1 MASSGYP
8 QVRYDLIRMAGGL
21 DLVTPTLSL
30 PPGVARDALNFE
42 ASITGGYTR
51 IAGYE
56 RFDGRPNPSAALY
69 TIITVNLSAT
79 VSVGDTITG
88 VTSGATGY
96 VISTST
102 NQLVFTFATSAF
114 VAGESLQVSAVT
126 KGTFTAFGPAGT
138 TTSKQAAEYLNLA
151 ADAYRANITTVPG
164 SGSIRGVVYYNDVVY
179 AWRNNSAGTAMAIYK
194 STTSGWTLVPLG
206 YEMPFDTGSTEIV
219 EGNIVVGQT
228 SGATAT
234 VKRVVQS
241 SGIWTS
247 NTAAGY
253 LYFASVSGS
262 FTSGENLRV
271 GGTTYAHV
279 GASGAAAIT
288 LNPNGRVETT
298 MGNFGGNSNQTRVY
312 GADSVNKGFE
322 FDGVVYVPLRT
333 GMPTDTPNK
342 VAFHKQ
348 HLFFAYN
355 QSIQFSSLGLPYQWS
370 PVLGAGEIAL
380 TNNVTNFLVQPGD
393 QSTGAMAIYTDSDT
407 YILYGTS
414 SANWNL
420 VSYNVG
426 TGAKPWTAQNM
437 AQSYVFDDRG
447 VINLQTT
454 LNYGNFDSAALTLN
468 IRPFVQQRRNLATG
482 SSLNR
487 EKAQYR
493 VFFSDGYGLYLTI
506 SNNNLIGAMPVQFPN
521 AVTVICEGES
531 PDGAETSFFGS
542 TNGYVYRLDAGTSFD
557 GAEISANVTLVFNA
571 IKSPR
576 ILKRYRKGSLEITGT
591 SYAEFTFSY
600 DLGYSTTDI
609 GQDTGLQYSSNLISS
624 FWDSVYWDN
633 FVWDG
638 RTLAPSEVELVGTAE
653 NIAVRIASISD
664 IYQPFTVNSTIL
676 HYSMRRGLR

>member
-1 MASSGYP
+1 MAQGMAP
-8 QVRYDLIRMAGGL
+8 VKYDLIRMAGGL

-30 PPGVARDALNFE
+30 APGTARDALNFE

-56 RFDGRPNPSAALY
+56 RFDGRPNPSDALY
-69 TIITVNLSAT
+69 GILTVSLSAT
-79 VSVGDTITG
+79 VNTGDTIVG
-88 VTSGATGY
+88 VTSAATGY

-102 NQLVFTFATSAF
+102 NQLVY
-114 VAGESLQVSAVT
+114 T
-126 KGTFTAFGPAGT
+126 KGTGSFTVGETLTVSSVSKGTLTALGAATT

-151 ADAYRANITTVPG
+151 ADAYRADITVVPG
-164 SGSIRGVVYYNDVVY
+164 SGQIRGVVYFSGTVY
-179 AWRNNSAGTAMAIYK
+179 AWRNNAGGTAMAIYK

-206 YEMPFDTGSTEIV
+206 YELAFDTGSIEFA
-219 EGNIVVGQT
+219 EGNIVTGQT
-228 SGATAT
+228 SGATGT
-234 VKRVVQS
+234 IKRVVQA
-241 SGIWTS
+241 SGTWS
-247 NTAAGY
+247 GNSAAGY
-253 LYFASVSGS
+253 LVFATVTGT
-262 FTSGENLRV
+262 FQAGENIKV
-271 GGTTYAHV
+271 SGTTYAHAV
-279 GASGAAAIT
+279 GAQTAIT
-288 LNPNGRVETT
+288 LSPNGRVETAT
-298 MGNFGGNSNQTRVY
+298 GNFGGNSNQTRVY
-312 GADSVNKGFE
+312 GCDGVNKGFE
-322 FDGVVYVPLRT
+322 FDGTVYVPIRT
-333 GMPTDTPNK
+333 GMTPSDVPTK

-355 QSIQFSSLGLPYQWS
+355 QSIQFSSLGLPYQWN

-437 AQSYVFDDRG
+437 SQSYVFDDRG
-447 VINLQTT
+447 IINLQTT

-468 IRPFVQQRRNLATG
+468 IRPFIQQRRNLATG

-493 VFFSDGYGLYLTI
+493 VFFSDSYALYMTV
-506 SNNNLIGAMPVQFPN
+506 SNNQMMGAMPVQFPN

-557 GAEISANVTLVFNA
+557 GTEISASVTLVFNA

-576 ILKRYRKGSLEITGT
+576 VLKRYRKGSMEITGT

-600 DLGYSTTDI
+600 DLGYSSTDI
-609 GQDTGLQYSSNLISS
+609 GQDIGGQYSSNLISS
-624 FWDSVYWDN
+624 YWDSASWDT

-638 RTLAPSEVELVGTAE
+638 RTLAPSEVEICGTAE

-664 IYQPFTVNSTIL
+664 IYAQFTINSTIL

>member
-1 MASSGYP
+1 
-8 QVRYDLIRMAGGL
+8 MAGGL

-30 PPGVARDALNFE
+30 APGTARDALNFE

-56 RFDGRPNPSAALY
+56 RFDGRPNPSDALY
-69 TIITVNLSAT
+69 GILTVSLSAT
-79 VSVGDTITG
+79 VNTGDTIVG
-88 VTSGATGY
+88 VTSAATGY

-102 NQLVFTFATSAF
+102 NQLVY
-114 VAGESLQVSAVT
+114 T
-126 KGTFTAFGPAGT
+126 KGTGSFTVGETLTVSSVSKGTLTALGAATT

-151 ADAYRANITTVPG
+151 ADAYRADITVVPG
-164 SGSIRGVVYYNDVVY
+164 SGQIRGVVYFSGTVY
-179 AWRNNSAGTAMAIYK
+179 AWRNNAGGTAMAIYK

-206 YEMPFDTGSTEIV
+206 YELAFDTGSIEFA
-219 EGNIVVGQT
+219 EGNIVTGQT
-228 SGATAT
+228 SGATGT
-234 VKRVVQS
+234 IKRVVQA
-241 SGIWTS
+241 SGTWS
-247 NTAAGY
+247 GNSAAGY
-253 LYFASVSGS
+253 LVFATVTGT
-262 FTSGENLRV
+262 FQAGENIKV
-271 GGTTYAHV
+271 SGTTYAHAV
-279 GASGAAAIT
+279 GAQTAIT
-288 LNPNGRVETT
+288 LSPNGRVETAT
-298 MGNFGGNSNQTRVY
+298 GNFGGNSNQTRVY
-312 GADSVNKGFE
+312 GCDGVNKGFE
-322 FDGVVYVPLRT
+322 FDGTVYVPIRT
-333 GMPTDTPNK
+333 GMTPSDVPTK

-355 QSIQFSSLGLPYQWS
+355 QSIQFSSLGLPYQWN

-437 AQSYVFDDRG
+437 SQSYVFDDRG
-447 VINLQTT
+447 IINLQTT

-468 IRPFVQQRRNLATG
+468 IRPFIQQRRNLATG

-493 VFFSDGYGLYLTI
+493 VFFSDSYALYMTV
-506 SNNNLIGAMPVQFPN
+506 SNNQMMGAMPVQFPN

-557 GAEISANVTLVFNA
+557 GTEISASVTLVFNA

-576 ILKRYRKGSLEITGT
+576 VLKRYRKGSMEITGT

-600 DLGYSTTDI
+600 DLGYSSTDI
-609 GQDTGLQYSSNLISS
+609 GQDIGGQYSSNLISS
-624 FWDSVYWDN
+624 YWDSASWDT

-638 RTLAPSEVELVGTAE
+638 RTLAPSEVEICGTAE

-664 IYQPFTVNSTIL
+664 IYAQFTINSTIL

>member
-1 MASSGYP
+1 MAP
-8 QVRYDLIRMAGGL
+8 VKYDLIRMAGGL

-30 PPGVARDALNFE
+30 APGTARDALNFE

-56 RFDGRPNPSAALY
+56 RFDGRPNPSDALY
-69 TIITVNLSAT
+69 GILTVSLSAT
-79 VSVGDTITG
+79 VNVGDTIVG
-88 VTSGATGY
+88 VTSAATGY

-102 NQLVFTFATSAF
+102 NQLVY
-114 VAGESLQVSAVT
+114 T
-126 KGTFTAFGPAGT
+126 KGTGSFTVGETLTVSSVSKGTLTALGAATT

-151 ADAYRANITTVPG
+151 ADAYRADITVVPG
-164 SGSIRGVVYYNDVVY
+164 SGQIRGVVYFNGTVY
-179 AWRNNSAGTAMAIYK
+179 AWRNNAGGTAMAIYK
-194 STTSGWTLVPLG
+194 STASGWTLVPLG
-206 YEMPFDTGSTEIV
+206 FELAFNTGSIEFA

-228 SGATAT
+228 SGATGT
-234 VKRVVQS
+234 IKRVVQA
-241 SGIWTS
+241 SGTWTG
-247 NTAAGY
+247 NDAAGY
-253 LYFASVSGS
+253 LVFATITGTFQAGEHIRVS
-262 FTSGENLRV
+262 
-271 GGTTYAHV
+271 GTTYAHAV
-279 GASGAAAIT
+279 GAQTAIT
-288 LNPNGRVETT
+288 LAPNGRVETAT
-298 MGNFGGNSNQTRVY
+298 GNFGGNNNQTRIY
-312 GADSVNKGFE
+312 GCDGVNKGFE
-322 FDGVVYVPLRT
+322 FDGTVYVSVRT
-333 GMPTDTPNK
+333 GMPTDVPTK

-348 HLFFAYN
+348 HLFFAYGH
-355 QSIQFSSLGLPYQWS
+355 SIQFSALGLPYQWN

-380 TNNVTNFLVQPGD
+380 TEDITNFLVQPGD

-426 TGAKPWTAQNM
+426 TGAKSWTAQNM
-437 AQSYVFDDRG
+437 SQSYVFDDRG
-447 VINLQTT
+447 IINLQTT

-468 IRPFVQQRRNLATG
+468 IRPFIQQRRNLATG

-493 VFFSDGYGLYLTI
+493 VFFSDSYALYMTV
-506 SNNNLIGAMPVQFPN
+506 SNNQMMGAMPVQFPN
-521 AVTVICEGES
+521 AVTVICAGES
-531 PDGAETSFFGS
+531 PDGAETAFFGS

-557 GAEISANVTLVFNA
+557 GTEISASVTLVFNA

-576 ILKRYRKGSLEITGT
+576 VLKRYRKGSMEITGT

-600 DLGYSTTDI
+600 DLGYSSTDI
-609 GQDTGLQYSSNLISS
+609 GQDIGGQYSSNLISS
-624 FWDSVYWDN
+624 YWDSASWDT

-638 RTLAPSEVELVGTAE
+638 RTLAPSDVEVCGTAE

-664 IYQPFTVNSTIL
+664 IYAQFTINSTIL

>member
-1 MASSGYP
+1 MAQGMAP
-8 QVRYDLIRMAGGL
+8 VRYDIIRMAGGL

-30 PPGVARDALNFE
+30 PPGTARDALNFE
-42 ASITGGYTR
+42 ASITGGYSR

-56 RFDGRPNPSAALY
+56 RFDGRPSPSAATY
-69 TIITVNLSAT
+69 GAITVNLSAT
-79 VSVGDTITG
+79 VSVGNTIVG
-88 VTSGATGY
+88 DSSAATGY
-96 VISTST
+96 VISVAT
-102 NQLVFTFATSAF
+102 NQLVYTKATSAF
-114 VAGESLQVSAVT
+114 TAGEVIRVGGVS
-126 KGTFTAFGPAGT
+126 KGTITALGAAT
-138 TTSKQAAEYLNLA
+138 TPTSKQAAEYTNLA
-151 ADAYRANITTVPG
+151 ADVYRADITTVTG
-164 SGSIRGVVYYNDVVY
+164 SGSIRGVVYYKDVVY

-194 STTSGWTLVPLG
+194 SSGSGWTLVPLG
-206 YEMPFDTGSTEIV
+206 YEMPFSTGSIEIV

-234 VKRVVQS
+234 ITRVVLS
-241 SGIWTS
+241 SGTWAGS
-247 NTAAGY
+247 TAAGY
-253 LYFASVSGS
+253 LYFASFTGSFSAGETLRVSG
-262 FTSGENLRV
+262 TP
-271 GGTTYAHV
+271 YAVV
-279 GASGAAAIT
+279 GATGAAAIT
-288 LNPNGRVETT
+288 LAPSGRVETV
-298 MGNFGGNSNQTRVY
+298 MGNFGGNSNQTRIY
-312 GADSVNKGFE
+312 GCDGVNTGFE
-322 FDGVVYVPLRT
+322 FDGTVYVKIRT
-333 GMPTDTPNK
+333 GMTPSDVPTK

-348 HLFFAYN
+348 HLFFAYGH
-355 QSIQFSSLGLPYQWS
+355 SIQFSALGLPYQWS

-380 TNNVTNFLVQPGD
+380 TNDVTNFLVQPGD
-393 QSTGAMAIYTDSDT
+393 QATGAMAIYTDSDT
-407 YILYGTS
+407 FILYGTS

-426 TGAKPWTAQNM
+426 TGAKSYTAQNM
-437 AQSYVFDDRG
+437 SQSYVFDDRG

-468 IRPFVQQRRNLATG
+468 IRPFIQQRRNLATG

-493 VFFSDGYGLYLTI
+493 VYFSDTYALYMTI
-506 SNNNLIGAMPVQFPN
+506 SNNQLLGAMPVQFAH

-531 PDGAETSFFGS
+531 PDAAETSFFGS

-557 GAEISANVTLVFNA
+557 GEEISANVTLVFNA

-600 DLGYSTTDI
+600 DLGYSSTDL
-609 GQDTGLQYSSNLISS
+609 GQDTGNQYSSNLVSS
-624 FWDSVYWDN
+624 FWDSVSWDA

-664 IYQPFTVNSTIL
+664 IYAPFTVNSTIL

>member
-1 MASSGYP
+1 MAQGMAP
-8 QVRYDLIRMAGGL
+8 VKYDLIRMAGGL

-30 PPGVARDALNFE
+30 APGTARDALNFE

-56 RFDGRPNPSAALY
+56 RFDGRPNPSDALY

-79 VSVGDTITG
+79 VNVGDTIVG
-88 VTSGATGY
+88 VTSAATGY

-102 NQLVFTFATSAF
+102 NQLVFTFATGTF
-114 VAGESLQVSAVT
+114 VPGETLTVTAVT
-126 KGTFTAFGPAGT
+126 KGTFTAFGSAGT

-151 ADAYRANITTVPG
+151 ADAYRANITVVTG
-164 SGSIRGVVYYNDVVY
+164 SGPIRGVVYYNDVVY

-194 STTSGWTLVPLG
+194 STVSGWTLVPLG
-206 YEMPFDTGSTEIV
+206 YEMPFSTGSIEIV

-234 VKRVVQS
+234 ITRVVLS
-241 SGIWTS
+241 SGTWAGS
-247 NTAAGY
+247 TAAGY
-253 LYFASVSGS
+253 LYFAS
-262 FTSGENLRV
+262 FTGTFSAGETLRV
-271 GGTTYAHV
+271 GGTPYAVV
-279 GASGAAAIT
+279 GATGAAAIT
-288 LNPNGRVETT
+288 LNPNGRVETA
-298 MGNFGGNSNQTRVY
+298 MGNFGGNSNQTRIY
-312 GADSVNKGFE
+312 GCDGVNKGFE
-322 FDGVVYVPLRT
+322 FDGTVYVPIRT
-333 GMPTDTPNK
+333 GMPTDTPTK

-348 HLFFAYN
+348 HLFFAYGH
-355 QSIQFSSLGLPYQWS
+355 SIQFSALGLPYQWS

-380 TNNVTNFLVQPGD
+380 TSNVTNFLVQPGD
-393 QSTGAMAIYTDSDT
+393 QATGAMAIYTDSDT
-407 YILYGTS
+407 LILYGTS

-426 TGAKPWTAQNM
+426 TGAKPYTAQNM
-437 AQSYVFDDRG
+437 SQSYVFDDRG
-447 VINLQTT
+447 IINLQTT

-468 IRPFVQQRRNLATG
+468 IRPFIQQRRNLATG

-493 VFFSDGYGLYLTI
+493 VFFSDSYALYMTV
-506 SNNNLIGAMPVQFPN
+506 SNNQMMGAMPVQFPN

-531 PDGAETSFFGS
+531 PDGAETAFFGS

-557 GAEISANVTLVFNA
+557 GTEISASVTLVFNA

-576 ILKRYRKGSLEITGT
+576 VLKRYRKGSLEITGT

-600 DLGYSTTDI
+600 DLGYSSTDL
-609 GQDTGLQYSSNLISS
+609 GQDTGIQYSSNLISS
-624 FWDSVYWDN
+624 FWDTAYWDT

-638 RTLAPSEVELVGTAE
+638 RTLAPSEVEICGTAE

-664 IYQPFTVNSTIL
+664 IYAQFTINSTIL

>member
-1 MASSGYP
+1 MAQGMAP
-8 QVRYDLIRMAGGL
+8 VRYDIIRMSGGL

-30 PPGVARDALNFE
+30 PPGTARDALNFE
-42 ASITGGYTR
+42 ASITGGYSR

-56 RFDGRPNPSAALY
+56 RFDGRPSPSAAIY
-69 TIITVNLSAT
+69 GIITVNLSAT
-79 VSVGDTITG
+79 VSVGDTIVG
-88 VTSGATGY
+88 ASSAATGY
-96 VISTST
+96 VISATT
-102 NQLVFTFATSAF
+102 NQLVYTKASSAF
-114 VAGESLQVSAVT
+114 TAGEGIKVGGVT
-126 KGTFTAFGPAGT
+126 KGTITALGAAT
-138 TTSKQAAEYLNLA
+138 TPTSKQAAEYTNLA
-151 ADAYRANITTVPG
+151 ADAYRADIGAVPG
-164 SGSIRGVVYYNDVVY
+164 SGQIRGVAYYGGTVY
-179 AWRNNSAGTAMAIYK
+179 AWRNNAGGTAMAIYK

-206 YEMPFDTGSTEIV
+206 YELAFDTGSSEIFENDV
-219 EGNIVVGQT
+219 ITGQT
-228 SGATAT
+228 SGATGT
-234 VKRVVQS
+234 VKRVVQA

-253 LYFASVSGS
+253 LVFATVTGT
-262 FTSGENLRV
+262 FQAGENLRV
-271 GGTTYAHV
+271 GGTTHAHSG
-279 GASGAAAIT
+279 GAQAAIT
-288 LNPNGRVETT
+288 LAPNGRVETA
-298 MGNFGGNSNQTRVY
+298 MGNFGGNSNQTRIY
-312 GADSVNKGFE
+312 GCDGVNTGFE
-322 FDGVVYVPLRT
+322 FDGTVYVKIRT
-333 GMPTDTPNK
+333 GMTPSDVPNK
-342 VAFHKQ
+342 VAFHKH

-380 TNNVTNFLVQPGD
+380 TNNITNFLVQPGD

-426 TGAKPWTAQNM
+426 TGAKSYTAQNM
-437 AQSYVFDDRG
+437 SQSYVFDDRG

-468 IRPFVQQRRNLATG
+468 IRPFIQQRRNLATG

-493 VFFSDGYGLYLTI
+493 VYFSDTYALYMTI
-506 SNNNLIGAMPVQFPN
+506 SNNQLLGAMPVQFVH

-531 PDGAETSFFGS
+531 PDAAETSFFGS

-557 GAEISANVTLVFNA
+557 GEEISANVTLVFNA

-600 DLGYSTTDI
+600 DLGYSSTDL
-609 GQDTGLQYSSNLISS
+609 GQDTGNQYSSNLVSS
-624 FWDSVYWDN
+624 FWDSVSWDA

-664 IYQPFTVNSTIL
+664 IYAPFTVNSTIL

>member
-1 MASSGYP
+1 MN
-8 QVRYDLIRMAGGL
+8 GGL

-56 RFDGRPNPSAALY
+56 RYDGRPNPSDALY
-69 TIITVNLSAT
+69 SIITVNLSAT
-79 VSVGDTITG
+79 VNVGDTIVG
-88 VTSGATGY
+88 GTSAATGY

-102 NQLVFTFATSAF
+102 NQLVYTKGTGVF
-114 VAGESLQVSAVT
+114 VVGEAIKVGGVT
-126 KGTFTAFGPAGT
+126 KGTMTALGAATT

-151 ADAYRANITTVPG
+151 ADAYRADIGAVPG
-164 SGSIRGVVYYNDVVY
+164 SGPIRGVAYYNGVVY
-179 AWRNNSAGTAMAIYK
+179 AWRNNTGGTAMAIYK

-206 YEMPFDTGSTEIV
+206 YELQFTTGSIEFA
-219 EGNIVVGQT
+219 EGNIVVGQV
-228 SGATAT
+228 SGATGT
-234 VKRVVQS
+234 IKRVVQA
-241 SGIWTS
+241 SGTWTG
-247 NTAAGY
+247 NDAAGY
-253 LYFASVSGS
+253 LVFATVTGT
-262 FTSGENLRV
+262 FQAGENLKV
-271 GGTTYAHV
+271 SGTTYAHSG
-279 GASGAAAIT
+279 GAQSAIT
-288 LNPNGRVETT
+288 LAANGRVETVL
-298 MGNFGGNSNQTRVY
+298 GNFGGNSNQTRLY
-312 GADSVNKGFE
+312 GCDGVNKGFE
-322 FDGVVYVPLRT
+322 FDGTVYVPIRT
-333 GMPTDTPNK
+333 GMPTDTPNR

-355 QSIQFSSLGLPYQWS
+355 QSIQFSSLGLPYQWN

-426 TGAKPWTAQNM
+426 TGAKRWTAQNM
-437 AQSYVFDDRG
+437 SQSFVFDDRG
-447 VINLQTT
+447 VINLQTA

-468 IRPFVQQRRNLATG
+468 IRPFIQQRRNLATG

-493 VFFSDGYGLYLTI
+493 VYFSDGYALYLTI
-506 SNNNLIGAMPVQFPN
+506 SNNQMMGAMPMQFPN
-521 AVTVICEGES
+521 PVTVICEGET

-576 ILKRYRKGSLEITGT
+576 ILKRYRKGSMEITGT

-600 DLGYSTTDI
+600 DLGYSSTDI
-609 GQDTGLQYSSNLISS
+609 GQDTGGQYSSNLISS
-624 FWDSVYWDN
+624 YWDSVNWDA

-638 RTLAPSEVELVGTAE
+638 RTLAPSEVEICGTAE

-664 IYQPFTVNSTIL
+664 IYAQFTINSTIL

>member
-1 MASSGYP
+1 MAQGMAP
-8 QVRYDLIRMAGGL
+8 VKYDLIRMAGGL

-30 PPGVARDALNFE
+30 APGTARDALNFE

-56 RFDGRPNPSAALY
+56 RFDGRPNPSDALY
-69 TIITVNLSAT
+69 GILTVSLSAT
-79 VSVGDTITG
+79 VNVGDTIVG
-88 VTSGATGY
+88 VTSAATGY

-102 NQLVFTFATSAF
+102 NQLVY
-114 VAGESLQVSAVT
+114 T
-126 KGTFTAFGPAGT
+126 KGTGSFTVGETLTVSSVSKGTLTALGAATT

-151 ADAYRANITTVPG
+151 ADAYRADITVVPG
-164 SGSIRGVVYYNDVVY
+164 SGQIRGVVYFNGTVY
-179 AWRNNSAGTAMAIYK
+179 AWRNNAGGTAMAIYK
-194 STTSGWTLVPLG
+194 STASGWTLVPLG
-206 YEMPFDTGSTEIV
+206 FELAFNTGSIEFA

-228 SGATAT
+228 SGATGT
-234 VKRVVQS
+234 IKRVVQA
-241 SGIWTS
+241 SGTWTG
-247 NTAAGY
+247 NDAAGY
-253 LYFASVSGS
+253 LVFATITGTFQAGEHIRVS
-262 FTSGENLRV
+262 
-271 GGTTYAHV
+271 GTTYAHAV
-279 GASGAAAIT
+279 GAQTAIT
-288 LNPNGRVETT
+288 LAPNGRVETAT
-298 MGNFGGNSNQTRVY
+298 GNFGGNNNQTRIY
-312 GADSVNKGFE
+312 GCDGVNKGFE
-322 FDGVVYVPLRT
+322 FDGTVYVSVRT
-333 GMPTDTPNK
+333 GMPTDVPTK

-348 HLFFAYN
+348 HLFFAYGH
-355 QSIQFSSLGLPYQWS
+355 SIQFSALGLPYQWN

-380 TNNVTNFLVQPGD
+380 TEDITNFLVQPGD

-426 TGAKPWTAQNM
+426 TGAKSWTAQNM
-437 AQSYVFDDRG
+437 SQSYVFDDRG
-447 VINLQTT
+447 IINLQTT

-468 IRPFVQQRRNLATG
+468 IRPFIQQRRNLATG

-493 VFFSDGYGLYLTI
+493 VFFSDSYALYMTV
-506 SNNNLIGAMPVQFPN
+506 SNNQMMGAMPVQFPN
-521 AVTVICEGES
+521 AVTVICAGES
-531 PDGAETSFFGS
+531 PDGAETAFFGS

-557 GAEISANVTLVFNA
+557 GTEISASVTLVFNA

-576 ILKRYRKGSLEITGT
+576 VLKRYRKGSMEITGT

-600 DLGYSTTDI
+600 DLGYSSTDI
-609 GQDTGLQYSSNLISS
+609 GQDIGGQYSSNLISS
-624 FWDSVYWDN
+624 YWDSASWDT

-638 RTLAPSEVELVGTAE
+638 RTLAPSDVEVCGTAE

-664 IYQPFTVNSTIL
+664 IYAQFTINSTIL

>member
-1 MASSGYP
+1 MAQGMAP
-8 QVRYDLIRMAGGL
+8 VKYDLIRMAGGL

-30 PPGVARDALNFE
+30 APGTARDALNFE

-56 RFDGRPNPSAALY
+56 RFDGRPNPSDALY
-69 TIITVNLSAT
+69 GILTVSLSAT
-79 VSVGDTITG
+79 VNTGDTIVG
-88 VTSGATGY
+88 VTSAATGY

-102 NQLVFTFATSAF
+102 NQLVYTQGTGSFT
-114 VAGESLQVSAVT
+114 VGETLTVSSVS
-126 KGTFTAFGPAGT
+126 KGTLTALGAATT

-151 ADAYRANITTVPG
+151 ADAYRADITVVPG
-164 SGSIRGVVYYNDVVY
+164 SGQIRGVVYFSGTVY
-179 AWRNNSAGTAMAIYK
+179 AWRNNAGGTAMAIYK

-206 YEMPFDTGSTEIV
+206 YELAFDTGSIEFA
-219 EGNIVVGQT
+219 EGNIVTGQT
-228 SGATAT
+228 SGATGT
-234 VKRVVQS
+234 IKRVVQA
-241 SGIWTS
+241 SGTWS
-247 NTAAGY
+247 GNSAAGY
-253 LYFASVSGS
+253 LVFATVTGT
-262 FTSGENLRV
+262 FQAGENIKV
-271 GGTTYAHV
+271 SGTTYAHAV
-279 GASGAAAIT
+279 GAQTAIT
-288 LNPNGRVETT
+288 LSPNGRVETAT
-298 MGNFGGNSNQTRVY
+298 GNFGGNSNQTRVY
-312 GADSVNKGFE
+312 GCDGVNKGFE
-322 FDGVVYVPLRT
+322 FDGTVYVPIRT
-333 GMPTDTPNK
+333 GMTPSDVPTK

-355 QSIQFSSLGLPYQWS
+355 QSIQFSSLGLPYQWN

-437 AQSYVFDDRG
+437 SQSYVFDDRG
-447 VINLQTT
+447 IINLQTT

-468 IRPFVQQRRNLATG
+468 IRPFIQQRRNLATG

-493 VFFSDGYGLYLTI
+493 VFFSDSYALYMTV
-506 SNNNLIGAMPVQFPN
+506 SNNQMMGAMPVQFPN

-557 GAEISANVTLVFNA
+557 GTEISASVTLVFNA

-576 ILKRYRKGSLEITGT
+576 VLKRYRKGSMEITGT

-600 DLGYSTTDI
+600 VLGYSSTDI
-609 GQDTGLQYSSNLISS
+609 GQDIGGQSSSNLISS
-624 FWDSVYWDN
+624 YWDSASWDT

-638 RTLAPSEVELVGTAE
+638 RTLAPSEVEICGTAE

-664 IYQPFTVNSTIL
+664 IYAQFTINSTIL

>member
-1 MASSGYP
+1 MAQGMAP
-8 QVRYDLIRMAGGL
+8 VKYDLIRMAGGL

-30 PPGVARDALNFE
+30 APGTARDALNFE

-56 RFDGRPNPSAALY
+56 RFDGRPNPSDALY
-69 TIITVNLSAT
+69 GILTVSLSAT
-79 VSVGDTITG
+79 VNTGDTIVG
-88 VTSGATGY
+88 VTSAATGY

-102 NQLVFTFATSAF
+102 NQLVYTQGTGSLT
-114 VAGESLQVSAVT
+114 VGETLTVSSVS
-126 KGTFTAFGPAGT
+126 KGTLTALGAATT

-151 ADAYRANITTVPG
+151 ADAYRADITVVPG
-164 SGSIRGVVYYNDVVY
+164 SGQIRGVVYFSGTVY
-179 AWRNNSAGTAMAIYK
+179 AWRNNAGGTAMAIYK

-206 YEMPFDTGSTEIV
+206 YELAFDTGSIEFA
-219 EGNIVVGQT
+219 EGNIVTGQT
-228 SGATAT
+228 SGATGT
-234 VKRVVQS
+234 IKRVVQA
-241 SGIWTS
+241 SGTWS
-247 NTAAGY
+247 GNSAAGY
-253 LYFASVSGS
+253 LVFATVTGT
-262 FTSGENLRV
+262 FQAGENIKV
-271 GGTTYAHV
+271 SGTTYAHAV
-279 GASGAAAIT
+279 GAQTAIT
-288 LNPNGRVETT
+288 LSPNGRVETAT
-298 MGNFGGNSNQTRVY
+298 GNFGGNSNQTRVY
-312 GADSVNKGFE
+312 GCDGVNKGFE
-322 FDGVVYVPLRT
+322 FDGTVYVPIRT
-333 GMPTDTPNK
+333 GMTPSDVPTK

-355 QSIQFSSLGLPYQWS
+355 QSIQFSSLGLPYQWN

-437 AQSYVFDDRG
+437 SQSYVFDDRG
-447 VINLQTT
+447 IINLQTT

-468 IRPFVQQRRNLATG
+468 IRPFIQQRRNLATG

-493 VFFSDGYGLYLTI
+493 VFFSDSYALYMTV
-506 SNNNLIGAMPVQFPN
+506 SNNQMMGAMPVQFPN

-557 GAEISANVTLVFNA
+557 GTEISASVTLVFNA

-576 ILKRYRKGSLEITGT
+576 VLKRYRKGSMEITGT

-600 DLGYSTTDI
+600 VLGYSSTDI
-609 GQDTGLQYSSNLISS
+609 GQDIGGQSSSNLISS
-624 FWDSVYWDN
+624 YWDSASWDT

-638 RTLAPSEVELVGTAE
+638 RTLAPSEVEICGTAE

-664 IYQPFTVNSTIL
+664 IYAQFTINSTIL

>member
-1 MASSGYP
+1 MAQGMAP
-8 QVRYDLIRMAGGL
+8 VRYDIIRMSGGL

-30 PPGVARDALNFE
+30 PPGTARDALNFE
-42 ASITGGYTR
+42 ASITGGYSR

-56 RFDGRPNPSAALY
+56 RFDGRSSPSAAIY
-69 TIITVNLSAT
+69 GIITVNLSAT
-79 VSVGDTITG
+79 VSVGDTIVG
-88 VTSGATGY
+88 ASSAATGY
-96 VISTST
+96 VISATT
-102 NQLVFTFATSAF
+102 NQLVYTKASSAF
-114 VAGESLQVSAVT
+114 TAGEGIKVGGVT
-126 KGTFTAFGPAGT
+126 KGTITALGAAT
-138 TTSKQAAEYLNLA
+138 TPTSKQAAEYTNLA
-151 ADAYRANITTVPG
+151 ADAYRADIGAVPG
-164 SGSIRGVVYYNDVVY
+164 SGQIRGVAYYGGTVY
-179 AWRNNSAGTAMAIYK
+179 AWRNNAGGTAMAIYK

-206 YEMPFDTGSTEIV
+206 YELAFDTGSIEFA
-219 EGNIVVGQT
+219 EGNIVTGQT
-228 SGATAT
+228 SGATGT
-234 VKRVVQS
+234 IKRVVQA
-241 SGIWTS
+241 SGTWTG
-247 NTAAGY
+247 NDAAGY
-253 LYFASVSGS
+253 LVFASVTGT
-262 FTSGENLRV
+262 FQAGENIRV
-271 GGTTYAHV
+271 SGTTYAHAV
-279 GASGAAAIT
+279 GAQAAIT
-288 LNPNGRVETT
+288 LAPSGRVETV
-298 MGNFGGNSNQTRVY
+298 MGNFGGNSNQTRIY
-312 GADSVNKGFE
+312 GCDGVNTGFE
-322 FDGVVYVPLRT
+322 FDGTVYVKIRT
-333 GMPTDTPNK
+333 GMTPSDVPNK
-342 VAFHKQ
+342 AAFHKQ

-380 TNNVTNFLVQPGD
+380 TNNITNFLVQPGD

-426 TGAKPWTAQNM
+426 TGAKSYTAQNM
-437 AQSYVFDDRG
+437 SQSYVFDDRG

-468 IRPFVQQRRNLATG
+468 IRPFIQQRRNLATG

-493 VFFSDGYGLYLTI
+493 VYFSDTYALYMTI
-506 SNNNLIGAMPVQFPN
+506 SNNQLLGAMPVQFAH

-531 PDGAETSFFGS
+531 PDAAETSFFGS

-557 GAEISANVTLVFNA
+557 GEEISANVTLVFNA

-600 DLGYSTTDI
+600 DLGYSSTDL
-609 GQDTGLQYSSNLISS
+609 GQDTGNQYSSNLVSS
-624 FWDSVYWDN
+624 LWDSVSWDA

-664 IYQPFTVNSTIL
+664 IYAPFTVNSTIL

>member
-1 MASSGYP
+1 MAQGMAP
-8 QVRYDLIRMAGGL
+8 VKYDLIRMAGGL

-30 PPGVARDALNFE
+30 APGTARDALNFE

-56 RFDGRPNPSAALY
+56 RFDGRPNPSDALY
-69 TIITVNLSAT
+69 GILTVNLSAA
-79 VSVGDTITG
+79 VNVGDTIVG
-88 VTSGATGY
+88 VTSAATGY

-102 NQLVFTFATSAF
+102 NQLVY
-114 VAGESLQVSAVT
+114 T
-126 KGTFTAFGPAGT
+126 KGTGSFTVGETLTVSSVSKGTLTALGAATT

-151 ADAYRANITTVPG
+151 ADAYRADITVVPG
-164 SGSIRGVVYYNDVVY
+164 SGQIRGVVYFNGTVY
-179 AWRNNSAGTAMAIYK
+179 AWRNNAGGTAMAIYK

-206 YEMPFDTGSTEIV
+206 FELAFNTGSIEFA
-219 EGNIVVGQT
+219 EGNIVTGQT
-228 SGATAT
+228 SGATGT
-234 VKRVVQS
+234 IKRVVQA
-241 SGIWTS
+241 SGTWTG
-247 NTAAGY
+247 NDAAGY
-253 LYFASVSGS
+253 LVFATITGT
-262 FTSGENLRV
+262 FQAGENIRV
-271 GGTTYAHV
+271 SGTTYAQAV
-279 GASGAAAIT
+279 GAQTAIT
-288 LNPNGRVETT
+288 LAPNGRVETAT
-298 MGNFGGNSNQTRVY
+298 GNFGGNSNQTRIY
-312 GADSVNKGFE
+312 GCDGVNKGFE
-322 FDGVVYVPLRT
+322 FDGTVYVSVRT
-333 GMPTDTPNK
+333 GMPTDVPTK

-348 HLFFAYN
+348 HLFFAYGH
-355 QSIQFSSLGLPYQWS
+355 SIQFSALGLPYQWN

-380 TNNVTNFLVQPGD
+380 TEDITNFLVQPGD

-426 TGAKPWTAQNM
+426 TGAKPYTAQNM
-437 AQSYVFDDRG
+437 SQSYVFDDRG
-447 VINLQTT
+447 IINLQTT

-468 IRPFVQQRRNLATG
+468 IRPFIQQRRNLATG

-493 VFFSDGYGLYLTI
+493 VFFSDSYALYMTV
-506 SNNNLIGAMPVQFPN
+506 SNNQMMGAMPVQFPN
-521 AVTVICEGES
+521 AVTVICAGES
-531 PDGAETSFFGS
+531 PDGAETAFFGS

-557 GAEISANVTLVFNA
+557 GTEISASVTLVFNA

-576 ILKRYRKGSLEITGT
+576 VLKRYRKGSMEITGT

-600 DLGYSTTDI
+600 DLGYSSTDI
-609 GQDTGLQYSSNLISS
+609 GQDIGGQYSSNLISS
-624 FWDSVYWDN
+624 YWDSASWDT

-638 RTLAPSEVELVGTAE
+638 RTLAPSEVEVCGTAE

-664 IYQPFTVNSTIL
+664 IYAQFTINSTIL

>member
-1 MASSGYP
+1 MAP
-8 QVRYDLIRMAGGL
+8 VKYDLIRMNGGL

-56 RFDGRPNPSAALY
+56 RHDGRPNPSEALY
-69 TIITVNLSAT
+69 SIITVNLSAA
-79 VSVGDTITG
+79 VNVGNTIVG
-88 VTSGATGY
+88 NTSGATGY
-96 VISTST
+96 VIAASST
-102 NQLVFTFATSAF
+102 QLVY
-114 VAGESLQVSAVT
+114 T
-126 KGTFTAFGPAGT
+126 KGTSTFTVGETLKVGGVSKGTMTALGSATT

-151 ADAYRANITTVPG
+151 ADAYRADIGAVPG
-164 SGSIRGVVYYNDVVY
+164 SGPIRGVVYYNGVVY
-179 AWRNNSAGTAMAIYK
+179 AWRNNAGGTAMAIYK
-194 STTSGWTLVPLG
+194 STSSGWTLVPLG
-206 YEMPFDTGSTEIV
+206 YELAFTTGSIEFA
-219 EGNIVVGQT
+219 EGNIVTGQV
-228 SGATAT
+228 SGATGT
-234 VKRVVQS
+234 IKRVVQA
-241 SGIWTS
+241 SGTWTG
-247 NTAAGY
+247 NDAAGY
-253 LYFASVSGS
+253 LIFATVTGT
-262 FTSGENLRV
+262 FQAGENLKV
-271 GGTTYAHV
+271 SGTTYAHSG
-279 GASGAAAIT
+279 GAQAAIT
-288 LNPNGRVETT
+288 LAANGRVETT

-312 GADSVNKGFE
+312 GCDGVNKGFE
-322 FDGVVYVPLRT
+322 FDGTIYVPIRT
-333 GMPTDTPNK
+333 GMQPTDVPTR

-355 QSIQFSSLGLPYQWS
+355 QSIQFSGLGLPYQWS

-380 TNNVTNFLVQPGD
+380 TNNITNFLVQPGN
-393 QSTGAMAIYTDSDT
+393 QGTGAMAIYTDSDT

-420 VSYNVG
+420 VSFNVG

-447 VINLQTT
+447 IINLQTT

-468 IRPFVQQRRNLATG
+468 IRPFIQQRRNLATG

-493 VFFSDGYGLYLTI
+493 VFFSDSYALYMTI
-506 SNNNLIGAMPVQFPN
+506 SNNNVMGAMPVQFPN
-521 AVTVICEGES
+521 PVTVVCEGES

-576 ILKRYRKGSLEITGT
+576 ILKRYRKGSMEITGT

-600 DLGYSTTDI
+600 DLGYSSTDI
-609 GQDTGLQYSSNLISS
+609 GQDIGGSYSSNLISS
-624 FWDSVYWDN
+624 YWDSVDWDA

-638 RTLAPSEVELVGTAE
+638 RTLAPSEVEIRGTAE

-664 IYQPFTVNSTIL
+664 IYAPFTINSTIL

>member
-1 MASSGYP
+1 MAQGMA
-8 QVRYDLIRMAGGL
+8 QVKYDLIRMNGGL

-42 ASITGGYTR
+42 ASITGGYSR

-56 RFDGRPNPSAALY
+56 RHDGRPNPSDALY
-69 TIITVNLSAT
+69 SIITVSLSAA
-79 VSVGDTITG
+79 VNVGDTIVG
-88 VTSGATGY
+88 NSSAATGY
-96 VISTST
+96 VISAET
-102 NQLVFTFATSAF
+102 NQLVFTKASGAF
-114 VAGESLQVSAVT
+114 TVGETLKVGGVS
-126 KGTFTAFGPAGT
+126 KGTLTALGAASG

-151 ADAYRANITTVPG
+151 ADAYRADITAVPG
-164 SGSIRGVVYYNDVVY
+164 SGPIRGVVYFGGIVY
-179 AWRNNSAGTAMAIYK
+179 AWRNNAGGTALALYK
-194 STTSGWTLVPLG
+194 SSASGWVLVPLG
-206 YEMPFDTGSTEIV
+206 YELAFDTGSTEFA
-219 EGNIVVGQT
+219 EGNIVTGQS
-228 SGATAT
+228 SGATGT
-234 VKRVVQS
+234 IKRVVQA
-241 SGIWTS
+241 SGTWTG
-247 NTAAGY
+247 NDAAGY
-253 LYFASVSGS
+253 LIFASVTGT
-262 FTSGENLRV
+262 FQAGENLRV
-271 GGTTYAHV
+271 SGTTYAHAV
-279 GASGAAAIT
+279 GAQSAIT
-288 LNPNGRVETT
+288 LAANGRVETVR
-298 MGNFGGNSNQTRVY
+298 GNFGGNSNQTRIY
-312 GADSVNKGFE
+312 GCDGVNKGFE
-322 FDGVVYVPLRT
+322 FDGTVYVPIRT
-333 GMPTDTPNK
+333 GMPTDTPNR

-348 HLFFAYN
+348 HLFFAYG
-355 QSIQFSSLGLPYQWS
+355 QSIQFSGLGLPYQWN

-380 TNNVTNFLVQPGD
+380 TNNITNFLVQPGD

-447 VINLQTT
+447 IINLQTT

-468 IRPFVQQRRNLATG
+468 IRPFIQQRRNLATG

-493 VFFSDGYGLYLTI
+493 VFFSDSYALYTTI
-506 SNNNLIGAMPVQFPN
+506 SNNQMMGAMPVQFPN
-521 AVTVICEGES
+521 PVTVVTEGET

-542 TNGYVYRLDAGTSFD
+542 TNGFVYRLDAGTSFD

-576 ILKRYRKGSLEITGT
+576 ILKRYRKGSMEITGT

-600 DLGYSTTDI
+600 DLGYSSTDI
-609 GQDTGLQYSSNLISS
+609 GQDIGGSYSSNLISS
-624 FWDSVYWDN
+624 YWDSVSWDA

-638 RTLAPSEVELVGTAE
+638 RTLAPSEVEIKGTAE

-664 IYQPFTVNSTIL
+664 IYAQFTINSTIL

>member
-1 MASSGYP
+1 MN
-8 QVRYDLIRMAGGL
+8 GGL

-56 RFDGRPNPSAALY
+56 RHDGRPNPSEALY
-69 TIITVNLSAT
+69 SIITVNLSAA
-79 VSVGDTITG
+79 VNVGNTIVG
-88 VTSGATGY
+88 NTSGATGY
-96 VISTST
+96 VIAASST
-102 NQLVFTFATSAF
+102 QLVY
-114 VAGESLQVSAVT
+114 T
-126 KGTFTAFGPAGT
+126 KGTSTFTVGETLKVGGVSKGTMTALGSTTT

-151 ADAYRANITTVPG
+151 ADAYRADIGAVPG
-164 SGSIRGVVYYNDVVY
+164 SGPIRGVVYYNGVVY
-179 AWRNNSAGTAMAIYK
+179 AWRNNAGGTAMAIYK
-194 STTSGWTLVPLG
+194 STSSGWTLVPLG
-206 YEMPFDTGSTEIV
+206 YELAFTTGSIEFA
-219 EGNIVVGQT
+219 EGNIVTGQV
-228 SGATAT
+228 SGATGT
-234 VKRVVQS
+234 IKRVVQA
-241 SGIWTS
+241 SGTWTG
-247 NTAAGY
+247 NDAAGY
-253 LYFASVSGS
+253 LIFATVTGT
-262 FTSGENLRV
+262 FQAGENLKV
-271 GGTTYAHV
+271 SGTTYAHSG
-279 GASGAAAIT
+279 GAQAAIT
-288 LNPNGRVETT
+288 LAANGRVETA

-312 GADSVNKGFE
+312 GCDGVNKGFE
-322 FDGVVYVPLRT
+322 FDGTIYVPIRT
-333 GMPTDTPNK
+333 GMQPTDVPTR

-355 QSIQFSSLGLPYQWS
+355 QSIQFSGLGLPYQWS

-380 TNNVTNFLVQPGD
+380 TNNITNFLVQPGN
-393 QSTGAMAIYTDSDT
+393 QGTGAMAIYTDSDT

-420 VSYNVG
+420 VSFNVG

-437 AQSYVFDDRG
+437 SQSYVFDDRG
-447 VINLQTT
+447 IINLQTT

-468 IRPFVQQRRNLATG
+468 IRPFIQQRRNLATG

-493 VFFSDGYGLYLTI
+493 VFFSDSYALYMTI
-506 SNNNLIGAMPVQFPN
+506 SNNNVMGAMPVQFPN
-521 AVTVICEGES
+521 PVTVVCEGES

-576 ILKRYRKGSLEITGT
+576 ILKRYRKGSMEITGT

-600 DLGYSTTDI
+600 DLGYSSTDI
-609 GQDTGLQYSSNLISS
+609 GQDIGGSYSSNLISS
-624 FWDSVYWDN
+624 YWDSVDWDA

-638 RTLAPSEVELVGTAE
+638 RTLAPSEVEIRGTAE

-664 IYQPFTVNSTIL
+664 IYAPFTINSTIL

>member
-8 QVRYDLIRMAGGL
+8 QVRYDIIRMAGGL

-30 PPGVARDALNFE
+30 PPGVARDSINFE

-56 RFDGRPNPSAALY
+56 RLDGRPNPSDAIY
-69 TIITVNLSAT
+69 SVITVNLSAT
-79 VSVGDTITG
+79 VNVGDTIVG
-88 VTSGATGY
+88 VTSAATGY
-96 VISTST
+96 VIVASAT
-102 NQLVFTFATSAF
+102 QLVFTFATGTF
-114 VAGESLQVSAVT
+114 VVNETLTVSAVP
-126 KGTFTAFGPAGT
+126 KGTFTAFGSAST
-138 TTSKQAAEYLNLA
+138 TTSKQAAEYTNLA
-151 ADAYRANITTVPG
+151 ADAYRANITVVPG
-164 SGSIRGVVYYNDVVY
+164 SGAICGVVYYNDVVY

-206 YEMPFDTGSTEIV
+206 YEMPFNTGSIEIA

-234 VKRVVQS
+234 VTRVVLS

-247 NTAAGY
+247 STAAGY
-253 LYFASVSGS
+253 LYFASFTGS
-262 FTSGENLRV
+262 FSAGENLRV
-271 GGTTYAHV
+271 SGTPYAVV
-279 GASGAAAIT
+279 GATGAAAIT

-312 GADSVNKGFE
+312 GVDGVNKGFE
-322 FDGVVYVPLRT
+322 FDGIVYVPLRT
-333 GMPTDTPNK
+333 GMTTDVPNK

-355 QSIQFSSLGLPYQWS
+355 QSVQFSSLGLPYQWN

-380 TNNVTNFLVQPGD
+380 TNNVTNYLVQPGD

-426 TGAKPWTAQNM
+426 TGAKPYTAQNM

-468 IRPFVQQRRNLATG
+468 IRPFIQQRRNLATG

-493 VFFSDGYGLYLTI
+493 VFFSDGYGLYLTV
-506 SNNNLIGAMPVQFPN
+506 SNNNLIGVMPVQFPN
-521 AVTVICEGES
+521 AVNVVCEGES
-531 PDGAETSFFGS
+531 PDGAETTFFGS

-557 GAEISANVTLVFNA
+557 GASIAANVTLVFNA

-600 DLGYSTTDI
+600 DLGYSTTEI
-609 GQDTGLQYSSNLISS
+609 GQSSGFSYSSNLVSS
-624 FWDSVYWDN
+624 FWDSIYWDD

-638 RTLAPSEVELVGTAE
+638 RTLVPSEVEIVGTAE
-653 NIAVRIASISD
+653 NIAVQIASDSD

>member
-1 MASSGYP
+1 MAQGMAP
-8 QVRYDLIRMAGGL
+8 VKYDLIRMAGGL

-30 PPGVARDALNFE
+30 APGTARDALNFE

-56 RFDGRPNPSAALY
+56 RFDGRPNPSDALY

-79 VSVGDTITG
+79 VNVGDTIVG
-88 VTSGATGY
+88 VTSAATGY

-102 NQLVFTFATSAF
+102 NQLVY
-114 VAGESLQVSAVT
+114 T
-126 KGTFTAFGPAGT
+126 KGTGSFTVGETLTVGGVSKGTLTALGAATT

-151 ADAYRANITTVPG
+151 ADAYRADITVVPG
-164 SGSIRGVVYYNDVVY
+164 SGQIRGVIYFNGTVY
-179 AWRNNSAGTAMAIYK
+179 AWRNNAGGTAMAIYR

-206 YEMPFDTGSTEIV
+206 VELAFDTGSIQFA

-228 SGATAT
+228 SGATGT
-234 VKRVVQS
+234 ITRVVQA
-241 SGIWTS
+241 SGSWTS
-247 NTAAGY
+247 NDAAGY
-253 LYFASVSGS
+253 LVFASVTGT
-262 FTSGENLRV
+262 FQAGENIRIS
-271 GGTTYAHV
+271 GTTYAHAV
-279 GASGAAAIT
+279 GAQTAIT
-288 LNPNGRVETT
+288 LAPNGRVETAV
-298 MGNFGGNSNQTRVY
+298 GNFGGNSNQTRIY
-312 GADSVNKGFE
+312 GCDGVNKGFE
-322 FDGVVYVPLRT
+322 FDGTVYVPIRT
-333 GMPTDTPNK
+333 GMTPSDVPTK

-348 HLFFAYN
+348 HLFFAYGH
-355 QSIQFSSLGLPYQWS
+355 SIQFSALGLPYQWS

-380 TNNVTNFLVQPGD
+380 TEDITNFLVQPGD

-426 TGAKPWTAQNM
+426 TGAKPYTAQNM
-437 AQSYVFDDRG
+437 SQSYVFDDRG
-447 VINLQTT
+447 IINLQTT

-468 IRPFVQQRRNLATG
+468 IRPFIQQRRNLATG

-493 VFFSDGYGLYLTI
+493 VFFSDSYALYMTV
-506 SNNNLIGAMPVQFPN
+506 SNNQMMGAMPVQFPN

-557 GAEISANVTLVFNA
+557 GTEISASVTLVFNA

-576 ILKRYRKGSLEITGT
+576 VLKRYRKGSMEITGT

-600 DLGYSTTDI
+600 DLGYSSTDI
-609 GQDTGLQYSSNLISS
+609 GQDIGGQYSSNLISS
-624 FWDSVYWDN
+624 YWDSASWDT

-638 RTLAPSEVELVGTAE
+638 RTLAPSEVEVCGTAE

-664 IYQPFTVNSTIL
+664 IYAQFTINSTIL

>member
-1 MASSGYP
+1 MAP
-8 QVRYDLIRMAGGL
+8 VKYDLIRMAGGL

-30 PPGVARDALNFE
+30 APGTARDALNFE

-56 RFDGRPNPSAALY
+56 RFDGRPNPSDALY
-69 TIITVNLSAT
+69 GILTVSLSAT
-79 VSVGDTITG
+79 VNTGDTIVG
-88 VTSGATGY
+88 VTSAATGY

-102 NQLVFTFATSAF
+102 NQLVY
-114 VAGESLQVSAVT
+114 T
-126 KGTFTAFGPAGT
+126 KGTGSFTVGETLTVSSVSKGTLTALGAATT

-151 ADAYRANITTVPG
+151 ADAYRADITVVPG
-164 SGSIRGVVYYNDVVY
+164 SGQIRGVVYFSGTVY
-179 AWRNNSAGTAMAIYK
+179 AWRNNAGGTAMAIYK

-206 YEMPFDTGSTEIV
+206 YELAFDTGSIEFA
-219 EGNIVVGQT
+219 EGNIVTGQT
-228 SGATAT
+228 SGATGT
-234 VKRVVQS
+234 IKRVVQA
-241 SGIWTS
+241 SGTWS
-247 NTAAGY
+247 GNSAAGY
-253 LYFASVSGS
+253 LVFATVTGT
-262 FTSGENLRV
+262 FQAGENIKV
-271 GGTTYAHV
+271 SGTTYAHAV
-279 GASGAAAIT
+279 GAQTAIT
-288 LNPNGRVETT
+288 LSPNGRVETAT
-298 MGNFGGNSNQTRVY
+298 GNFGGNSNQTRVY
-312 GADSVNKGFE
+312 GCDGVNKGFE
-322 FDGVVYVPLRT
+322 FDGTVYVPIRT
-333 GMPTDTPNK
+333 GMTPSDVPTK

-355 QSIQFSSLGLPYQWS
+355 QSIQFSSLGLPYQWN

-437 AQSYVFDDRG
+437 SQSYVFDDRG
-447 VINLQTT
+447 IINLQTT

-468 IRPFVQQRRNLATG
+468 IRPFIQQRRNLATG

-493 VFFSDGYGLYLTI
+493 VFFSDSYALYMTV
-506 SNNNLIGAMPVQFPN
+506 SNNQMMGAMPVQFPN

-557 GAEISANVTLVFNA
+557 GTEISASVTLVFNA

-576 ILKRYRKGSLEITGT
+576 VLKRYRKGSMEITGT

-600 DLGYSTTDI
+600 DLGYSSTDI
-609 GQDTGLQYSSNLISS
+609 GQDIGGQYSSNLISS
-624 FWDSVYWDN
+624 YWDSASWDT

-638 RTLAPSEVELVGTAE
+638 RTLAPSEVEICGTAE

-664 IYQPFTVNSTIL
+664 IYAQFTINSTIL